1 MADTEILIIEVENKA
16 QGDFVLDE
24 IETQEKH
31 HQFTVDDAA
40 LAYRNDRGDVKLRQT
55 KDMTGGKGAAIGA
68 GAGLV
73 AGLLLG
79 GPIALA
85 LLGTAAGG
93 IAAGLGDK
101 GIPDD
106 MMRNLESHIQ
116 NGHALVFVQLEKS
129 QAPAFADFAVAQ
141 AWQFYRQEV
150 RAADHSAVVAA
161 HDETTKATS
170 TA

>member
-16 QGDFVLDE
+16 QGDLILDE

-40 LAYRNDRGDVKLRQT
+40 MAFRNDNGDVKLRQT
-55 KDMTGGKGAAIGA
+55 KDMTGGKGAGIGA
-68 GAGLV
+68 GVGLV

-93 IAAGLGDK
+93 IAAGFGDK
-101 GIPDD
+101 GIPND
-106 MMRNLESHIQ
+106 MMRKLESHIQ
-116 NGHALVFVQLEKS
+116 NGHALVFVQLDKT
-129 QAPAFADFAVAQ
+129 QGPAFADFAAAQ

-150 RAADHSAVVAA
+150 RAADHSAVLQA
-161 HDETTKATS
+161 HEEATKATV
-170 TA
+170 

>member
-16 QGDFVLDE
+16 QGDLVLDE
-24 IETQEKH
+24 IEIQEKH

-40 LAYRNDRGDVKLRQT
+40 MAYRNDHGDVKLRQT
-55 KDMTGGKGAAIGA
+55 KDMTGGKGAGIGA
-68 GAGLV
+68 GVGLLAGLV
-73 AGLLLG
+73 IG

-93 IAAGLGDK
+93 LAAGLGDK
-101 GIPDD
+101 GIPNDL
-106 MMRNLESHIQ
+106 MKQLESHVQ

-141 AWQFYRQEV
+141 AWQFHRQDV
-150 RAADHSAVVAA
+150 RAGDHTAVLQAHEEVSNAGASA
-161 HDETTKATS
+161 
-170 TA
+170 